1 LRRFAIVSN
10 FFSDLGMNRLQDGT
24 MPNLVIGRRT
34 VLAAIPALVA
44 GTARA
49 EDYQAAFEEH
59 ERTIGG
65 HIGLFAQNVVSGA
78 TVAWRADERF
88 AMCSTFKA
96 SLAACV
102 LARVDRGE
110 DALDRIVSY
119 GAADIVDYA
128 PAAKA
133 NLAKGQLTVA
143 EACRAAVELSDN
155 TCTNLLLARIG
166 GPPAMTAFWRAN
178 GDDVTRLDHKEP
190 EMSRARPPNPED
202 MTTPAA
208 MAGSLRRF
216 VLGDV
221 LSPASRGQLI
231 GWMRDCKTGLDM
243 LRAGLPGGWTIG
255 DKTGNNGKDALGDIA
270 VAWPQPA
277 RPIVI
282 CAYTQGGSAEATQL
296 RGLFADIGRIV
307 GQRLA

>member
-1 LRRFAIVSN
+1 
-10 FFSDLGMNRLQDGT
+10 MM
-24 MPNLVIGRRT
+24 MPNLTIDRRT
-34 VLAAIPALVA
+34 VLAAIPALLA
-44 GTARA
+44 GAARA
-49 EDYQAAFEEH
+49 DDSTAALEEH
-59 ERTIGG
+59 ERATGG
-65 HIGLFAQNVVSGA
+65 HIGVFAQNVASGA
-78 TVAWRADERF
+78 TIAWRADERF

-110 DALDRIVSY
+110 DALDQIVSY
-119 GAADIVDYA
+119 GAADIAEYA
-128 PAAKA
+128 PVAKA

-143 EACRAAVELSDN
+143 EACRGAVELSDN

-178 GDDVTRLDHKEP
+178 GDDVTRLDHNEP

-221 LSPASRGQLI
+221 LSPASREQLAA
-231 GWMRDCKTGLDM
+231 WMRDCRTGLDL
-243 LRAGLPGGWTIG
+243 LRAGLPGGWTVG

-270 VAWPQPA
+270 VAWAQPA

-282 CAYTQGGSAEATQL
+282 CAYTQGGSADAATL
-296 RGLFADIGRIV
+296 RSIFADIGRIV
-307 GQRLA
+307 GQLLA